1 MRKIIIILCL
11 LLPVAAFGYTD
22 HRGRNLDSLER
33 VAARYT
39 PDKLASASK
48 EELVDYAMLCRELT
62 WGYLQIDAT
71 KCVYYGR
78 QAIRLGEQLGG
89 DMTVFDASILV
100 GQTFWAREQYD
111 SVRVYYNKAA
121 AALASMESE
130 NPPRK
135 ENDLDANRSRLWGT
149 MGNFYAVQDSI
160 ELASFYYNKAAEIF
174 DKYGDYQQN
183 AILYYNLGEIR
194 MDAGDKKQAK
204 ADYDRSLTAARQ
216 SGDSLMVAIA
226 MKGQGRWYKENGQ
239 MRKALQCLK
248 EAEAYYANHPQEEA
262 QSRSETLDYM
272 TASYDALNRNI
283 RSIAISLALLLAAA
297 IMALLIAIRLKKTK
311 KELTATA
318 EVLDET
324 IEELR
329 PEEGAASSHNI
340 HLAKR
345 EKEVARLIMDG
356 KTTKEIAS
364 EMGVNEQTVFWYR
377 KRLYAKLNVHSAVQL
392 ASEMQKLGLDQ

>member
-11 LLPVAAFGYTD
+11 LLPVVAFGYTD

-39 PDKLASASK
+39 PDKLASTSK

-111 SVRVYYNKAA
+111 SAGFYYNKATE
-121 AALASMESE
+121 ALARMEAE
-130 NPPRK
+130 WPEDETNR
-135 ENDLDANRSRLWGT
+135 LDANRARLWGT
-149 MGNFYAVQDSI
+149 MGNFYAMQDSL
-160 ELASFYYNKAAEIF
+160 EQTAKYYGMAGEVF
-174 DKYGDYQQN
+174 DRIGEYQQN
-183 AILYYNLGEIR
+183 TILHYNMAEIYL
-194 MDAGDKKQAK
+194 DAGEKSNAK
-204 ADYDRSLTAARQ
+204 AEYDRALSSARQ
-216 SGDSLMVAIA
+216 SGDSLMVAMV

-272 TASYDALNRNI
+272 TASYEALNKNMRI
-283 RSIAISLALLLAAA
+283 LSISLALLLAAV
-297 IMALLIAIRLKKTK
+297 IVTLIVAIRLKRTK
-311 KELTATA
+311 KELTETA

-329 PEEGAASSHNI
+329 PEEGTEKPQTI
-340 HLAKR
+340 HLTKR
-345 EKEVARLIMDG
+345 EKDVAKLLMDG
-356 KTTKEIAS
+356 KTTQEIAYAL
-364 EMGVNEQTVFWYR
+364 GVGDQTVLWYR
-377 KRLYAKLNVHSAVQL
+377 KRLYAKLNVHSAAQFT
-392 ASEMQKLGLDQ
+392 SEMIRQGLNK